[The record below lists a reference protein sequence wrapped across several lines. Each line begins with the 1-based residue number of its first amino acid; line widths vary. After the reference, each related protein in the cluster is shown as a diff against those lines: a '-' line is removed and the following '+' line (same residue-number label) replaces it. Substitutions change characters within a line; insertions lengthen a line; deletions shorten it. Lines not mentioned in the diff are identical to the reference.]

1 VEFQWDEAKAA
12 QNVRDHRVTF
22 FEATTSFLDPFA
34 RFMLDE
40 EHSSG
45 QERFILLGRS
55 AEGRLL
61 TTVYTQRGQP
71 VRIISSRRATRREV
85 KEYEEGI

>member
-1 VEFQWDEAKAA
+1 MEFEWDERKAA
-12 QNVRDHRVTF
+12 QNIRVHGVTF
-22 FEATTSFLDPFA
+22 FEATTAFLDPFA
-34 RFMLDE
+34 RLIVDE

-45 QERFILLGRS
+45 EERLVLLGRS

-61 TTVYTQRGQP
+61 ATVLTERGQSI
-71 VRIISSRRATRREV
+71 RIISSRRATRREV